1 MADIKEFHA
10 AINRI
15 SIDSVTIKDFLKKEF
30 TSLEMIGY
38 EMDEL
43 RRKRREALAE
53 LEGTKQATLTI
64 KEQNDKL
71 IEDAKVK
78 AKAIEDNMFK
88 KRSELQAECMILQ
101 SEVEVLRADRY
112 KLMRDTIGQ
121 EVIKKAK

>member
-1 MADIKEFHA
+1 
-10 AINRI
+10 
-15 SIDSVTIKDFLKKEF
+15 
-30 TSLEMIGY
+30 MIGY